1 MIKSFLTYVAED
13 IYKRYGADLS
23 RLTVVF
29 PNKRAALFLNQE
41 LARMAEKPI
50 WAPAYV
56 TISELFRSRSQL
68 SIANPIQSVCLLHKS
83 YTSVTGIDETLD
95 HFFGWGQLL
104 LADFDDIDKN
114 MADAQQLFHNVRD
127 LHELD
132 SIEYLDEEQ
141 KQLIMRFFGNFT
153 GDETQLRK
161 KFISLWSNLY
171 NVYADYRQRL
181 RERGL
186 AYEGMLYRDVVEHDK
201 GELPGDHYLFVGF
214 NVLQKVEQRLF
225 DQLREEGRAAFY
237 WDYDYYYTHLADHE
251 AGTYVRQWPSCY
263 PNALDDADE
272 DLYGQLGREKRI
284 RFLSAPTENLQAR
297 YISTWLRENERYK
310 DGKRTAVVLCDEHL
324 LPTVIHS
331 IPSEV
336 EMVNVTTGYPLQQ
349 TPIASFLTQLI
360 ALQTDGYSLKESRY
374 KLAFIERVLRH
385 PYAKFVSP
393 LATDLLAR
401 LIAAKRFY
409 ISREDLSE
417 DEGLHLIFRELP
429 NGPLGEVDA
438 LQLTEWLAEVTRSVA
453 MGGPKGKAPL
463 FQESVFR
470 MFTTLQQ
477 LAKLIADGDLD
488 ADLTILR
495 RLITQL
501 VGATSVPF
509 HGEPAR
515 GVQVM
520 GVLETRNLD
529 FDHVLILS
537 CNEGNMPKGVD
548 DASFIPHALR
558 AAYGLT
564 TIDNK
569 VSIYSYYFHTL
580 LQRASDVTI
589 AYNSCADGLR
599 AGEMSRFMLQLMV
612 EWPHNIEKITLQAG
626 QEPQDICLVAVTK
639 DNHVMSVL
647 HGFGSISP
655 SALSTYLRC
664 QLRFFYAYVVGLSAP
679 DDNDAEAFSAIHFGN
694 IFHRAAELV
703 YEQLLPRERIE
714 TEDLQR
720 LIQACRKTANNP
732 LQVVVRQAIAE
743 EFFHLGKG
751 ATTHPKLNGL
761 QLLNEEVI
769 KKYLV
774 RLLETDLKVAPLRI
788 IAHEATAYAR
798 MQSPEDSPKYNIR
811 VGGRIDRIDEVLL
824 GTRNQ
829 QLRVVDYKTGN
840 SQAKSVAAL
849 PDVFNPAKIPD
860 YHIDYQLQVML
871 YSLLIDGHAP
881 QLNPQH
887 RPVSPALLFI
897 QYTSDEDYSPI
908 LRIGETRITDMG
920 SLREEFDKELHR
932 LLGEIFDPSVPFAP
946 NDHEKECGSCPFK
959 SLCGKPMDVGSF
971 GN

>member
-83 YTSVTGIDETLD
+83 YTSVTGIDEALD

-360 ALQTDGYSLKESRY
+360 ALQTDGFSLKESRY

-401 LIAAKRFY
+401 LISAKRFY
-409 ISREDLSE
+409 ISRGDLSE

-453 MGGPKGKAPL
+453 MGGPNGKAPL

-626 QEPQDICLVAVTK
+626 QEPQDICLVPVTK

-798 MQSPEDSPKYNIR
+798 MQSAEDSPKYNIR

-849 PDVFNPAKIPD
+849 PDVFNPAKISD

-946 NDHEKECGSCPFK
+946 NDHEKECGSCSFK

>member
-13 IYKRYGADLS
+13 LYKRYGADLTQ
-23 RLTVVF
+23 LTVVF

-41 LARMAEKPI
+41 LAHIAEKPI

-56 TISELFRSRSQL
+56 TISELFRSRSQF

-114 MADAQQLFHNVRD
+114 MADARQLFHNVRD

-132 SIEYLDEEQ
+132 SIEYLGEEQ
-141 KQLIMRFFGNFT
+141 KRLIMRFFGNFT

-161 KFISLWSNLY
+161 KFIHLWSNLY

-186 AYEGMLYRDVVEHDK
+186 AYEGMLYRDVVEHDQ
-201 GELPGDHYLFVGF
+201 GDLPGTHYLFVGF

-225 DQLREEGRAAFY
+225 DHLKEQGRAAFY
-237 WDYDYYYTHLADHE
+237 WDYDYYYTRHADHE
-251 AGTYVRQWPSCY
+251 AGTYVRQWPGRY
-263 PNALDDADE
+263 PNALDDTDE
-272 DLYGQLGREKRI
+272 ELYGQLSKAKHV
-284 RFLSAPTENLQAR
+284 RFLSSPTENLQAR
-297 YISTWLRENERYK
+297 YISTWLRENDRYK
-310 DGKRTAVVLCDEHL
+310 AGKRTAVVLCDEHL

-360 ALQTDGYSLKESRY
+360 ALQTDGFSLKELRY

-393 LATDLLAR
+393 QTTDLLAR
-401 LIAAKRFY
+401 LVAAKRFY
-409 ISREDLSE
+409 ISREDLSK
-417 DEGLHLIFRELP
+417 DDGLQLLFRELST
-429 NGPLGEVDA
+429 GILGEVDT
-438 LQLTEWLAEVTRSVA
+438 LQLTEWLSEVTRCVA
-453 MGGPKGKAPL
+453 MGGPNGKDPL

-477 LAKLIADGDLD
+477 LVKLIADGDLD

-495 RLITQL
+495 RLIAQL

-580 LQRASDVTI
+580 LQRATDVTI

-612 EWPHNIEKITLQAG
+612 EWPHPIEKVTLQAG
-626 QEPQDICLVAVTK
+626 QEPQDICLAPVVK
-639 DNHVMSVL
+639 DDHVMRVL

-655 SALSTYLRC
+655 SALSAYLRC
-664 QLRFFYAYVVGLSAP
+664 QMRFFYAYVVGLSAP
-679 DDNDAEAFSAIHFGN
+679 DDDDAEAFSAIHFGN
-694 IFHRAAELV
+694 IFHRSAELV
-703 YEQLLPRERIE
+703 YEQLLPKERIE
-714 TEDLQR
+714 AEDLQN
-720 LIQACRKTANNP
+720 LIQACRKQDSP
-732 LQVVVRQAIAE
+732 LQAVVRQAIAE

-751 ATTHPKLNGL
+751 ATSHPKLNGL

-769 KKYLV
+769 MKYLV
-774 RLLETDLKVAPLRI
+774 RLLETDLKVAPLRV
-788 IAHEATAYAR
+788 IAHEATAYA
-798 MQSPEDSPKYNIR
+798 QLKSAEGSPEYNLC
-811 VGGRIDRIDEVLL
+811 VGGRIDRIDEVRL
-824 GTRNQ
+824 GTNAQ

-840 SQAKSVAAL
+840 SQAKPVNMLA
-849 PDVFNPAKIPD
+849 DVFNPAKIAD

-871 YSLLIDGHAP
+871 YSLLIDSHSP
-881 QLNPQH
+881 KLNPQH
-887 RPVSPALLFI
+887 KPVSPALLFI
-897 QYTSDEDYSPI
+897 QFTSDENYSPV
-908 LRIGETRITDMG
+908 LSIGKTRITDMG
-920 SLREEFDKELHR
+920 AMREEFANELHR
-932 LLGEIFDPSVPFAP
+932 LLAEIFDPSVPFSP
-946 NDHEKECGSCPFK
+946 YDHEKECGGCPFK
-959 SLCGKPMDVGSF
+959 TLCGKPIDVGTF
-971 GN
+971 GK

>member
-56 TISELFRSRSQL
+56 SISELFRSRSQL

-251 AGTYVRQWPSCY
+251 AGTYVRQWPSSY

-360 ALQTDGYSLKESRY
+360 AVQTDGFSLKESRY

-393 LATDLLAR
+393 LVTDLLAR

-453 MGGPKGKAPL
+453 MGGPNGKAPL

-580 LQRASDVTI
+580 LQRATDVTI

-626 QEPQDICLVAVTK
+626 QEPQDVCLVPVTK

-714 TEDLQR
+714 AEDLQR

-959 SLCGKPMDVGSF
+959 SLCGKAMDVGSF

>member
-29 PNKRAALFLNQE
+29 PNKRAALFLNRE

-251 AGTYVRQWPSCY
+251 AGTYVRQWPSSY

-360 ALQTDGYSLKESRY
+360 ALQTDGFSLKESRY

-589 AYNSCADGLR
+589 AYNSCTDGLR

-626 QEPQDICLVAVTK
+626 QEPQDICLVPVTK

-720 LIQACRKTANNP
+720 LIQACRKTVNNP

-849 PDVFNPAKIPD
+849 PDVFNPAKISD

>member
-83 YTSVTGIDETLD
+83 YTSVTGIDEALD

-251 AGTYVRQWPSCY
+251 AGTYVRQWPSSY

-310 DGKRTAVVLCDEHL
+310 DGKLTAVVLCDEHL

-360 ALQTDGYSLKESRY
+360 ALQTDGFSLKESRY

-393 LATDLLAR
+393 LAIDLLAR

-626 QEPQDICLVAVTK
+626 QEPQDICLVPVTK

-714 TEDLQR
+714 AEDLQR
-720 LIQACRKTANNP
+720 LIQACRKTADNP

-824 GTRNQ
+824 DTRNQ